1 MSKKNANAVDDKPK
15 KEKPPKPTKE
25 DEKRRKEEEKARKQQ
40 EKLDAKQKKKSS
52 GGGAAS
58 PPPMLSRGNV
68 GLTNGKTIEEM
79 AQSAEN
85 PVPLFLEKCI
95 QFIEAGGLD
104 SEGIYRVPGNR
115 AQVDALF
122 QKFDQGKWHICW
134 IPVLDKVTSLLY
146 MIRMTVIQVLEWY
159 WNMEISISDRYMFY
173 FMRKRLKFKQ

>member
-1 MSKKNANAVDDKPK
+1 MNCIINLQPIANKTNATEEKPK
-15 KEKPPKPTKE
+15 KEKPPKPSKE

-52 GGGAAS
+52 GGTAS
-58 PPPMLSRGNV
+58 PPPLSRSNV
-68 GLTNGKTIEEM
+68 GLANGKTIEEM
-79 AQSAEN
+79 AQSPEN

-122 QKFDQGKWHICW
+122 QKFDQGE
-134 IPVLDKVTSLLY
+134 LL
-146 MIRMTVIQVLEWY
+146 
-159 WNMEISISDRYMFY
+159 
-173 FMRKRLKFKQ
+173 KH